1 MSEHFQLQTKKS
13 RYQQS
18 SQQNICDK
26 LSHGTHRRQPSRIP
40 HRISFYFP
48 FIVHFYLSFSS
59 PCFPSFHCSHTRIFC
74 SIISPSFFLS
84 LLGYHSP
91 ELLFTQFFILH
102 YQINSLHRSS
112 IHHHTTHLPH
122 HCITISHH
130 RTTITSHHHPTHTSR
145 TSCTVCVRTS
155 GRPPRARW
163 GHSTSECTSPRAR
176 THRDCRWGREGS
188 VCERGT
194 DIFNTFSSFVCSFI
208 CLAGWLV
215 S

>member
-59 PCFPSFHCSHTRIFC
+59 PCFPLFHCSHTRIFC

-84 LLGYHSP
+84 LLGYHSS
-91 ELLFTQFFILH
+91 ELFYLQ
-102 YQINSLHRSS
+102 NSLSFIIRL
-112 IHHHTTHLPH
+112 IHFIDHPF
-122 HCITISHH
+122 ITIPPIYHIIALPYHIIAPPSHH
-130 RTTITSHHHPTHTSR
+130 ITTPPTRPGRRVRCACGPRDGRRGHGGDTQLQSVPLHAPGRTETAGGGGR
-145 TSCTVCVRTS
+145 GVCVNEGRTFLTRS
-155 GRPPRARW
+155 L
-163 GHSTSECTSPRAR
+163 H
-176 THRDCRWGREGS
+176 
-188 VCERGT
+188 
-194 DIFNTFSSFVCSFI
+194 SFVRLFAW
-208 CLAGWLV
+208 LAG
-215 S
+215 